1 MFAIGTLTEI
11 ITTLITIFCNT
22 VVQYFIIAA
31 TDIGHWVTKAVG
43 DTLVS
48 GKNPLKAMS
57 DMFRLSWD
65 GKTLDLY
72 NIIMA
77 LAFGVAIACFLLEV
91 IRMLVS
97 TSNGGKEENPLS
109 LVLRTLFCFVAM
121 VLLYGGLGGASI
133 KTGNGGILNAFFK
146 ILFAPIGVIY
156 ELCDKIDFGFADL
169 SINTSMDLTSVAGV
183 LIVSGG
189 ILAGVLAGAMSIVER
204 FVTIAIQVMCGPIF
218 IAFGVNKEAS
228 KNSVDWF
235 KSLLVQSLSL
245 TLSMAIWYMALVKL
259 NDYFVLL
266 RGGDPFNDI
275 LGAIGNV
282 ITGEYLEKSIPTG
295 AIAIVLF
302 SLVGSIEEIFKA
314 VGFKVTSSRDASRM
328 LAGGF
333 MGSTRALANAANIT
347 SGLIKGGVA
356 TAKGA
361 SAVATKV
368 GEFAKKVKGDV
379 TAGQL
384 GAVQEQNSGMLAEL
398 SKTKAKAENATTE
411 TYSVGKH
418 NGSTT
423 SKGSESTMV
432 GLTSDGDGELTN
444 RQVLNFADGVNSS
457 IETGTASIPKADSLI
472 SSTDGAAAAAMGV
485 MTSAKASGGLTE
497 SERVSMAE
505 KAAKISDAKGTV
517 PINGTLAK
525 MEDGT
530 VIPVAGNF
538 DPKTN
543 SAYFSSL
550 NPENKDLSK
559 VTAVADAN
567 GHWVDVNGVQGLGNE
582 IRGDDIDKYRFGDNQ
597 FAKVNL
603 SAPICSE
610 DVAKSY
616 TNTIDTK
623 SPGGGPPR
631 LSGNGNGGVNNGDPL
646 PPSGNGSSPPVPIP
660 KGGSAPLESATAP
673 QPNYGGGN
681 NVSDPGFPKNTSA
694 QIVNDDAGEP
704 RFPVNTG
711 SGAKEGN
718 PTVIVQN
725 DGGRPSEYAGSV
737 TEPNPSGSY
746 DGRND
751 GGRYNGAPSYD
762 GSTTKITVQDDDIE
776 PVNRS
781 SQFDNSGNNPSPTG
795 HGYDNEYY
803 GREGK
808 ADVGGSSPSVS
819 GTTVHVYGDDSQVT
833 THVADDSGGSANST
847 YIKNPFEDS
856 APGNSD
862 GAYVGRN
869 GYEGGNNYNDSGSN
883 AHGGSQTTIVVQED
897 DIHPSNTAT
906 GRTAPSHVSTATTA
920 EGAYSSQGRQN
931 PFEVYDDDSAGV
943 DYTHPNAD
951 DYYDDASKEKR
962 APSNDNSE
970 AFDPKKYYA
979 NRGWGSPS
987 PHVDDASGTS
997 EQVREAGEAT
1007 IKVPHSAA
1015 GDFQYDEVG
1024 RGNNGSNETAVQH
1037 QISHPRRNAEIDRR
1051 TPPAANRRSNGNNR
1065 RNKRWGKR

>member
-57 DMFRLSWD
+57 DLFRLSWA
-65 GKTLDLY
+65 GETLDLY

-77 LAFGVAIACFLLEV
+77 LAFGIAIACFLLEV

-121 VLLYGGLGGASI
+121 VLLYGGLGGVSI
-133 KTGNGGILNAFFK
+133 KTGSGGILNTFFK

-156 ELCDKIDFGFADL
+156 KLCDKIDFGVADL
-169 SINTSMDLTSVAGV
+169 SINTSIDLTSVAGIM
-183 LIVSGG
+183 IVSGG

-228 KNSVDWF
+228 KNSIDWF
-235 KSLLVQSLSL
+235 KSLVVQSLSL

-259 NDYFVLL
+259 NDYFILL
-266 RGGDPFNDI
+266 RGGDPFKDL
-275 LGAIGNV
+275 LGGIKNV
-282 ITGEYLEKSIPTG
+282 FTGEFLEQAIPTG

-368 GEFAKKVKGDV
+368 GEFAKGIKGDV

-432 GLTSDGDGELTN
+432 GLTKEGDGELTN

-497 SERVSMAE
+497 AERVAMAE
-505 KAAKISDAKGTV
+505 KAAKISDTKGSV

-616 TNTIDTK
+616 ANTIDTK
-623 SPGGGPPR
+623 NPGGGPPR
-631 LSGNGNGGVNNGDPL
+631 LSGNGNGGVNNGEPL
-646 PPSGNGSSPPVPIP
+646 PPSGDGSSPPVPIP
-660 KGGSAPLESATAP
+660 KVGSAPLESATAP
-673 QPNYGGGN
+673 QPNYEGGSN
-681 NVSDPGFPKNTSA
+681 IADPGIPKNAST
-694 QIVNDDAGEP
+694 QIVNDGAVEP
-704 RFPVNTG
+704 RSLVNAG
-711 SGAKEGN
+711 GGD

-725 DGGRPSEYAGSV
+725 NGGHPSEYAGSV
-737 TEPNPSGSY
+737 TEPNPSGSH

-751 GGRYNGAPSYD
+751 DGRYNGAPSYD
-762 GSTTKITVQDDDIE
+762 ASTTKITVQDDDIE
-776 PVNRS
+776 PINHS
-781 SQFDNSGNNPSPTG
+781 SQFDNSGNN
-795 HGYDNEYY
+795 
-803 GREGK
+803 
-808 ADVGGSSPSVS
+808 
-819 GTTVHVYGDDSQVT
+819 
-833 THVADDSGGSANST
+833 
-847 YIKNPFEDS
+847 
-856 APGNSD
+856 
-862 GAYVGRN
+862 
-869 GYEGGNNYNDSGSN
+869 YNDSGSN
-883 AHGGSQTTIVVQED
+883 THGGSQTTVVVQED
-897 DIHPSNTAT
+897 DIEPSNTVT
-906 GRTAPSHVSTATTA
+906 GRTSPSHVSTSTTT
-920 EGAYSSQGRQN
+920 EEVYTSQGRPN
-931 PFEVYDDDSAGV
+931 PFEVYGDDSAGV

-979 NRGWGSPS
+979 NRGWASPT
-987 PHVDDASGTS
+987 PRVDDASGTS
-997 EQVREAGEAT
+997 EQVREAGDAT
-1007 IKVPHSAA
+1007 IKVPHSAV
-1015 GDFQYDEVG
+1015 GDFQYDEVAG
-1024 RGNNGSNETAVQH
+1024 RNNGSNETAVQQ
-1037 QISHPRRNAEIDRR
+1037 QISHPRRSVETDRR
-1051 TPPAANRRSNGNNR
+1051 TPPAANRHRSNNNNNR